1 MSLHERPRSQKGY
14 RRIIPSMNALVAFEA
29 VARYGSFTLAAQ
41 ELGVSQAAAS
51 KHVKFLEEVL
61 ETRLFERLPRCI
73 KMTPEGHALFNAM
86 DESMQRIAGV
96 FDKISEGL
104 GEQAISL
111 ASTPDFSNLRILPRL
126 PLIRESMPH
135 LKLRLTV
142 NSDRESDVSVRFGS
156 GKWDDGTAIF
166 LFDEEIFP
174 VCSRAWLAKHG
185 APATLEDLAQAPLIG
200 TDATLEGWMTW
211 NTWFRALGYPLPKLD
226 FTLRCVMYGDTVQA
240 VLQGH
245 GIALGWGRLL
255 QSHLASGSLVR
266 VTEHSIK
273 PADAYYF
280 FLSAGRRRTS
290 IVDGL
295 LECLQADTNAPVN
308 SGSFL

>member
-1 MSLHERPRSQKGY
+1 MSLHERPRTQKGY

-29 VARYGSFTLAAQ
+29 VARFGSFTLAAQ

-51 KHVKFLEEVL
+51 KHVKFLEEAL
-61 ETRLFERLPRCI
+61 ETRLFERLHRCI

-96 FDKISEGL
+96 FDRISEGL
-104 GEQAISL
+104 GEQTLSV

-126 PLIRESMPH
+126 PLIRKSMPD

-142 NSDRESDVSVRFGS
+142 NSDRESDVSVRYGS
-156 GKWDDGTAIF
+156 GKWEDGTAIF

-174 VCSRAWLAKHG
+174 VCSPAWLATRG
-185 APATLEDLAQAPLIG
+185 TPSTLEDLAQSVLVD
-200 TDATLEGWMTW
+200 TDATLEGWITW
-211 NTWFRALGYPLPKLD
+211 NTWFRALGYPPPKFD
-226 FTLRCVMYGDTVQA
+226 FMLRCVMYGDTVQA
-240 VLQGH
+240 ALQGH

-266 VTEHSIK
+266 VTQHSIK
-273 PADAYYF
+273 PTDAYYF
-280 FLSAGRRRTS
+280 FLSAGRRRTT
-290 IVDGL
+290 IVDRL
-295 LECLQADTNAPVN
+295 LECLQEDSSASLNTDA
-308 SGSFL
+308 LL